1 VARPLV
7 DSGVGPDELA
17 GLTLGALPDSPELTR
32 LRRRRS
38 AVGLPDDEGA
48 PLLIHPDGTPVSAA
62 QVPLHLRRARLTRL
76 GIEANG
82 DLCKSFLTT
91 RYAHPAGTG

>member
-1 VARPLV
+1 LV

-38 AVGLPDDEGA
+38 AVGLPDDDGA